1 NQTNPGPVFFFFFF
15 FFFFFTKQKILHV
28 FLHFFDVKHLFSPTC
43 PHKLTNK
50 RLQLFS
56 FSLRQHPLVTNWNA
70 ILIFR
75 VDFDSDAC
83 LFSDGQRK
91 LRLSSHH

>member
-1 NQTNPGPVFFFFFF
+1 M
-15 FFFFFTKQKILHV
+15 
-28 FLHFFDVKHLFSPTC
+28 KHIFSPTD
-43 PHKLTNK
+43 PQLLTHK